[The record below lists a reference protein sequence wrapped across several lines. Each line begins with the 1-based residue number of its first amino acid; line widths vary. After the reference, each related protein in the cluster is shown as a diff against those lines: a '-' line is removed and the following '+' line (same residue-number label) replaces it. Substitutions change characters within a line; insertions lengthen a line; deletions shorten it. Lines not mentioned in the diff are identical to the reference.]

1 MAVQRITV
9 PLGERTYDVFV
20 GHGAISEVASILPGR
35 ARRMAVVT
43 QRSLIESSRPVMD
56 VLERLEEAA
65 RTRGISVHR
74 CLVPEDE
81 HGKTLSTV
89 EELCR
94 SFAAHG
100 LTRQDVVV
108 SVGGGLVCDV
118 AGFAAAVWHRG
129 TPVVHVATTLL
140 AMVDAA
146 IGGKTAV
153 NLPDGKNLVG
163 AFWQPRAVVCDLDV
177 LSSLPERERRCGLG
191 EIAKYHFLTGADLLA
206 LPLDERI
213 AACAGIKAA
222 IVAEDEREGGRR
234 ALLNYGHTLGHA
246 LETVGDHDLAHGEAV
261 AIGLIFA
268 AHLARALGRIDEAR
282 VEYHE
287 RVVGAEYGLRTR
299 PPEGLDAGELLQVM
313 SKDKK
318 ALDGLTFV
326 LDSARGPEVVS
337 DVEARTVLAV
347 LDSFLSGTNR
357 GSHRDGRPVG

>member
-1 MAVQRITV
+1 MTLQRITV
-9 PLGERTYDVFV
+9 PLDERSYDVVV
-20 GHGAISEVASILPGR
+20 GSGAISELTAILPDR
-35 ARRMAVVT
+35 TRRLAVVT
-43 QRSLIESSRPVMD
+43 QRSLSESSREVGA
-56 VLERLEEAA
+56 VLERIEDVA
-65 RTRGISVHR
+65 RSRGISVHR
-74 CLVPEDE
+74 CWIPEDE

-89 EELCR
+89 EDLCR

-100 LTRQDVVV
+100 LTRQDAVV

-163 AFWQPRAVVCDLDV
+163 AFWQPLAVVCDLDV
-177 LSSLPERERRCGLG
+177 LGSLPDRERRCGLG
-191 EIAKYHFLTGADLLA
+191 EIAKYHFLTGTDLLA
-206 LPLDERI
+206 LPLAERI
-213 AACAGIKAA
+213 AACVGIKAG

-246 LETVGDHDLAHGEAV
+246 LETVGAHDLAHGEAV

-268 AHLARALGRIDEAR
+268 AHLARALGRIDDER
-282 VEYHE
+282 VAYHE
-287 RVVGAEYGLRTR
+287 HVVGTEYGLRTR
-299 PPEGLDAGELLQVM
+299 PPGGLDAGDLLRVM

-326 LDSARGPEVVS
+326 LDSAQGPEVVAGV
-337 DVEARTVLAV
+337 DPDTVLAV
-347 LDSFLSGTNR
+347 LRTFLSGTNR
-357 GSHRDGRPVG
+357 GTPADERPVG